1 MNLMKY
7 QPPTAPLHEVIDRW
21 FENMALPPLGANG
34 GSEGWRP
41 AFDIHEDDK
50 NVTLKIDAPEM
61 GAKDFSIE
69 VSEGVLTVSG
79 ERKPVEGLKEE
90 GFARR
95 QRPYGPLQCAIALP
109 KSADTDK
116 VTAKYDKGVL
126 TVVVPNK
133 AEAKPAARR
142 IPVS

>member
-1 MNLMKY
+1 MNLTRY

-21 FENMALPPLGANG
+21 FENMALPRLATDG

-41 AFDIHEDDK
+41 AIDIYEDDK
-50 NVTLKIDAPEM
+50 NITLKVDAPEM
-61 GAKDFSIE
+61 TAKDFGIE

-79 ERKPVEGLKEE
+79 ERKPDEGLRED

-95 QRPYGPLQCAIALP
+95 ERPYGPLQCAIGLP
-109 KSADTDK
+109 KSADTDR

-126 TVVVPNK
+126 TVVVPKK
-133 AEAKPAARR
+133 AETKPSAKK
-142 IPVS
+142 IPVA